1 MNTTVNQIQST
12 AWASGEGFLGLI
24 IRLYDNPFVAKLISV
39 IIAIAVAVLLLSLS
53 KFVAV
58 FIKNK
63 ITKNF
68 VVTQGTDV
76 QKAWELIGDVIFY
89 AMAMFSL
96 FIAFNIV
103 GINMGLL
110 MGGISIGVGF
120 AFRQTLSN
128 MISGIMIFWTKEYQ
142 LGSIVEFSMMG
153 KIFGRIEEINM
164 SHVIV
169 RTFDLRRHVIP
180 NSSFLKKPIKT
191 YSAETLLKLEFD
203 VVLDANIDI
212 NKALQST
219 YNQVNTYPFV
229 LNKEYTQVL
238 VDSFTD
244 KSIKL
249 SIVFCFDPNIGY
261 STEVMKSLIQTA
273 LIDIYKN
280 LMPKKSTDPKPEIKA
295 AITPIQTPNPVNIQI
310 PSHQTSKPEEIVIS
324 MKTPTP

>member
-1 MNTTVNQIQST
+1 
-12 AWASGEGFLGLI
+12 
-24 IRLYDNPFVAKLISV
+24 
-39 IIAIAVAVLLLSLS
+39 
-53 KFVAV
+53 
-58 FIKNK
+58 
-63 ITKNF
+63 
-68 VVTQGTDV
+68 
-76 QKAWELIGDVIFY
+76 
-89 AMAMFSL
+89 
-96 FIAFNIV
+96 
-103 GINMGLL
+103 
-110 MGGISIGVGF
+110 
-120 AFRQTLSN
+120 
-128 MISGIMIFWTKEYQ
+128 
-142 LGSIVEFSMMG
+142 MMG

-203 VVLDANIDI
+203 VVLDANIDV
-212 NKALQST
+212 NKALQAT

-229 LNKEYTQVL
+229 LSKEYTQVL

-280 LMPKKSTDPKPEIKA
+280 LMPKKSTDPKPEVKA
-295 AITPIQTPNPVNIQI
+295 VATPIQAPTPVNIQI